1 MIAGNNITF
10 PEPLLAEL
18 EGVAQAQRRTADE
31 IAAEAVT
38 KYLKAQKWTQIVD
51 RNNEREREL
60 GIAEDDIPRLI
71 AEVRHENRERGR
83 E

>member
-1 MIAGNNITF
+1 MIAGNNITL

-18 EGVAQAQRRTADE
+18 EHFSQTQRRTADE
-31 IAAEAVT
+31 IAAEAVS
-38 KYLKAQKWTQIVD
+38 KYLKAQKWTQIVE
-51 RNNEREREL
+51 RNNERAREL

-71 AEVRHENRERGR
+71 AEVRRENRERGR